1 MRVGPLSEHYYSNIN
16 HDLLSRIPLTAQS
29 VLEFGC
35 GSGSL
40 GAAYKLRNPAVRYVG
55 VEAMPGPAAEAS
67 KCLDQVWHADA
78 ECEDLFR
85 DDPPL
90 VDCLVYGDVL
100 EHLRDPWACLARHL
114 RFLAPDGVVVACIPN
129 VQHWSVLAQ
138 LLQGRWPLEDQ
149 GLFDRTHLR
158 WFTRHSIVN
167 GLREQGLVV
176 HSLTPRVF
184 NLDRAR
190 TFVRQ
195 MEPAL
200 QSFGL
205 DPQVALQGMAPL
217 QYIVVAGQESVA
229 RLHLQGFSNI
239 NPMSMG
245 EVRVRQPL
253 QALLSRPGIS
263 VRYTKDVIEVESSE
277 EVGRLLIWQR
287 PIFTDTDEDLSKLK
301 KLIAAGHLVVIDWDD
316 DPDHWPNVDQIEATF
331 RSVHAI
337 QVSTPELAEK
347 VLHLNPEVKVFSN
360 ALPSLPPLPEAPPRD
375 QGLRLFFGA
384 LNREQ
389 DWAPLMDGLNA
400 EMRRDPD
407 FWSCSVVHDRAFFEA
422 LELPGQRKSF
432 VPTCSYEQYH
442 QEMARCDVAF
452 LPLRDTPFNWMKS
465 NLKAI
470 EAGGHGLAV
479 LASNVLYEKTLVN
492 GETAALFADVADL
505 QQHLKMWV
513 ENPDAARQ
521 LGRRTRQ
528 WVAENHLAAHQV
540 AQREQWYR
548 NLASRRAELNRALWD
563 RVPSLRPE
571 GVD

>member
-1 MRVGPLSEHYYSNIN
+1 MGLLSERYYSNIN
-16 HDLLSRIPLTAQS
+16 QDLLARIPLTAQS
-29 VLEFGC
+29 ILEFGC

-40 GAAYKLRNPAVRYVG
+40 GAAYKLRNPSVRYLG

-67 KCLDQVWHADA
+67 ACLDQVWHADA
-78 ECEDLFR
+78 ECDDLFG

-114 RFLAPDGVVVACIPN
+114 RCLAPDGVVVACIPN

-138 LLQGRWPLEDQ
+138 LLQGQWPLEDQ

-158 WFTRHSIVN
+158 WFTRHSILT

-176 HSLTPRVF
+176 HALTPRVF

-200 QSFGL
+200 KSFGL

-217 QYIVVAGQESVA
+217 QYVVVAGQTPVEP
-229 RLHLQGFSNI
+229 LHLQGYSNI
-239 NPMSMG
+239 KPMSMG

-253 QALLSRPGIS
+253 QALLSRPGVSIQYS
-263 VRYTKDVIEVESSE
+263 REAIALDSGAGLPRV
-277 EVGRLLIWQR
+277 LIWQR
-287 PIFTDTDEDLSKLK
+287 PIFKRMDEDISNLK
-301 KLIAAGHLVVIDWDD
+301 KLLEAGYLIVIDWDD
-316 DPDHWPNVDQIEATF
+316 DPDHWPDADQIEATF

-347 VLHLNPEVKVFSN
+347 VRHLNPEVKVFSN
-360 ALPSLPPLPEAPPRD
+360 ALPSLPPLSADPPRD

-384 LNREQ
+384 LNREK
-389 DWAPLMDGLNA
+389 DWAPLIDDLNA
-400 EMRRDPD
+400 ALRQAPD

-422 LELPGQRKSF
+422 LELPSHRKSF
-432 VPTCSYEQYH
+432 VPTCAYDQYQ
-442 QEMARCDVAF
+442 QEMAQCDVAF

-479 LASNVLYEKTLVN
+479 LASNVLYGRTLVN
-492 GETAALFADVADL
+492 GQTAALFSDAAEL
-505 QQHLKMWV
+505 RQHLNLWV

-521 LGRRTRQ
+521 LGRRARQ

-548 NLASRRAELNRALWD
+548 DLSSRRAELNRALWA
-563 RVPSLRPE
+563 RVPSLRPA